1 MLTPSVTREKQ
12 HPQSLRSRRKR
23 KSGSTNRGYWTL
35 KWDLSRGSFTPLV
48 FGTNGGMGSDCNCFL
63 KRLASREAVTKKNWE
78 PYHFTI
84 TWVRTLLS
92 FEILR
97 TFPQNST
104 SQDFID
110 NCRLNASQACVR

>member
-1 MLTPSVTREKQ
+1 M
-12 HPQSLRSRRKR
+12 R

-35 KWDLSRGSFTPLV
+35 KWDLSQGSFTPLV

-63 KRLASREAVTKKNWE
+63 KRLASREALTKKNWE
-78 PYHFTI
+78 PYHITI
-84 TWVRTLLS
+84 TW
-92 FEILR
+92 II